1 MLPAVFGSKVP
12 SEDLGDNV
20 SVEKR
25 AKNGSL
31 SCTACASVVPSVV
44 PSVVAVLIYTPSTLK
59 ARLCLVIKKGS
70 VGVEVQSSTAHRQYA
85 VCLHQSTQMDVLL

>member
-31 SCTACASVVPSVV
+31 SCTACASVV